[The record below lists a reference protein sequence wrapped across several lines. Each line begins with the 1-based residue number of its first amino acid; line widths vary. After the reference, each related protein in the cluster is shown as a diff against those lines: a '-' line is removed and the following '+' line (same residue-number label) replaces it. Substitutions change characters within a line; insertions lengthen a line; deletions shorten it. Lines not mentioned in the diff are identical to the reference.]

1 MLRKVL
7 DSGYSQKDVGGGA
20 MKKIVRFLK
29 RNCLRIPAAML
40 VVAMLVT
47 ISHFCDEK
55 PGQPENGEKVP
66 VMTVYADEEESEYE
80 YVPSVQEM
88 IMMACEE
95 YGIDHEIAMAIVKL
109 ETGHFTSEAFLKGN
123 NVGGLSDKEVPR
135 TYSTIEEGVNEFVE
149 NLARNY
155 FAKGLTTPEEIG
167 EKYCPINAEAWAD
180 TVKKLMEEA

>member
-1 MLRKVL
+1 MKRKL
-7 DSGYSQKDVGGGA
+7 TKSQRA
-20 MKKIVRFLK
+20 RRFLK

-40 VVAMLVT
+40 VVAMMVT

-66 VMTVYADEEESEYE
+66 GMTVYADEEESEYE
-80 YVPSVQEM
+80 YVPSIQEM

-95 YGIDHEIAMAIVKL
+95 HGIDYDIALAIAEL

-123 NVGGLSDKEVPR
+123 NVGGLSENEIPL
-135 TYSTIEEGVNEFVE
+135 SFETIEEGVDRFVS

>member
-1 MLRKVL
+1 MKRKL
-7 DSGYSQKDVGGGA
+7 TKSQRA
-20 MKKIVRFLK
+20 RRFLK

-95 YGIDHEIAMAIVKL
+95 YGIDHEIAMAIAKL

-123 NVGGLSDKEVPR
+123 NVGGLSDNEVPR

-155 FAKGLTTPEEIG
+155 FAKGLTTPEEISG
-167 EKYCPINAEAWAD
+167 KYCPGNAESWAD
-180 TVKKLMEEA
+180 QVRALM